1 MIGMRVR
8 KLDEVK
14 EEPASGGIFT
24 GEVSIKRVFG
34 RETGATSLNVSLVSF
49 PAGVRNTWH
58 THEHDQC
65 LWILTG
71 RGKVASREREYTA
84 EPGMVFF
91 IPAGENH
98 WHGSV
103 GEDFAHISIIGGT
116 APVRADEPN
125 PFKGEPR
132 SIS

>member
-1 MIGMRVR
+1 MISMIVR
-8 KLDEVK
+8 KLTDVK
-14 EEPASGGIFT
+14 AEPTLGGIFT

-34 RETGATSLNVSLVSF
+34 RETGATNLNVSLVSF
-49 PAGVRNTWH
+49 PAGVRNTRH

-71 RGKVASREREYTA
+71 RGKVSNREAEYIA

-91 IPAGENH
+91 IRAGESH

-103 GEDFAHISIIGGT
+103 GENFSHISIIGGT
-116 APVRADEPN
+116 APVRADEPK
-125 PFKGEPR
+125 PP
-132 SIS
+132 

>member
-1 MIGMRVR
+1 MIGMRIR

-14 EEPASGGIFT
+14 EEPTSGGIFT

-84 EPGMVFF
+84 EPGLVFF
-91 IPAGENH
+91 IPAGESH
-98 WHGSV
+98 WHGSI

>member
-1 MIGMRVR
+1 MRVR
-8 KLDEVK
+8 KLNEVK
-14 EEPASGGIFT
+14 EEPTSGGIFT
-24 GEVSIKRVFG
+24 GEVAIKRVFG

-91 IPAGENH
+91 IPAMESH

-116 APVRADEPN
+116 APVHADEPN

>member
-1 MIGMRVR
+1 MFVR
-8 KLDEVK
+8 KLEMVPV
-14 EEPASGGIFT
+14 EHTSGGIFT
-24 GEVSIKRVFG
+24 GEVAIKRVFG
-34 RETGATSLNVSLVSF
+34 SETGAKNLNVSLVSF

-58 THEHDQC
+58 THEQDQC

-71 RGKVASREREYTA
+71 KGKVASREKEYAA

-91 IPAGENH
+91 IPAGESH

-103 GEDFAHISIIGGT
+103 GEAFSHISIVGGLGQT
-116 APVRADEPN
+116 RQDAPN
-125 PFKGEPR
+125 PFKSEPA

>member
-1 MIGMRVR
+1 MLVR
-8 KLDEVK
+8 KLDK
-14 EEPASGGIFT
+14 ISEEQNSGGIFT
-24 GEVSIKRVFG
+24 GEVAIKRVFG
-34 RETGATSLNVSLVSF
+34 KETGAANLNVSLVSF

-71 RGKVASREREYTA
+71 RGKVVSKEKEHIA

-91 IPAGENH
+91 IPASESH

-103 GEDFAHISIIGGT
+103 GEDFSHISIIGGIGPT
-116 APVRADEPN
+116 KPDGPN
-125 PFKGEPR
+125 PFKSEPV